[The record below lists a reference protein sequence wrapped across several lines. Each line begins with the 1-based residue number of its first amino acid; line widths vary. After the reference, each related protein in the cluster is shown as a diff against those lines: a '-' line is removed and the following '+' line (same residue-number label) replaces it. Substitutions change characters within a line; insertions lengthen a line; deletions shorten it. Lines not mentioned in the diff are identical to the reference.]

1 MINKKNLAAK
11 IMKISPGKVKF
22 ASDALEE
29 IQKALTRSDLRGLIA
44 VGKIYK
50 DNSNYHSHARARKNA
65 EQKRKG
71 RQKGRGSKKGK
82 KFSLVGRKEQW
93 VNRVRIQREFLQEL
107 RDKELVSRENYQTI
121 YLKIKGGFFRNKRH
135 VKLYLN
141 EYNLI
146 KKKP

>member
-1 MINKKNLAAK
+1 MINKKKLAAK
-11 IMKISPGKVKF
+11 ILKISKKKIKF
-22 ASDALEE
+22 APDALEE

-50 DNSNYHSHARARKNA
+50 DDTNQHSHARARKNA

-71 RQKGRGSKKGK
+71 RRKGRGSKKGK
-82 KFSLVGRKEQW
+82 KFSIVGRKERW
-93 VNRVRIQREFLQEL
+93 VNRVRIQREFLKEL
-107 RDKELVSRENYQTI
+107 HDKELISTENYQQI

-141 EYNLI
+141 EYHLI
-146 KKKP
+146 EKK

>member
-1 MINKKNLAAK
+1 MINKKNLAGR
-11 IMKISPGKVKF
+11 IMKVSPKKVKF
-22 ASDALEE
+22 APDALEE

-50 DNSNYHSHARARKNA
+50 DDVNQHSHARARKNA

-71 RQKGRGSKKGK
+71 RQKGRGSRKGK
-82 KFSLVGRKEQW
+82 KFSVIKRKEQW
-93 VNRVRIQREFLQEL
+93 VSRVRIQREFLQEL
-107 RDKELVSRENYQTI
+107 RDKRLISRENYQKI

-146 KKKP
+146 GKK